1 MSANIPDYD
10 GKRLVILGGGFA
22 GLTLARKLAKSN
34 FQIVLVNKH
43 NYHQFQPLFYQVATA
58 GLEPSAIAFP
68 LRKVF
73 QNNKNIHFRKAE
85 IKSVN
90 FDKKVVHTS
99 VGTIHYDYLVNAMGA
114 GSNFFGNKEIQKRA
128 WGLKSIPESLALRNH
143 ILMNFERAS
152 SIDNEKKR
160 QELLTIVI
168 VGGGPTGV
176 EVAGALAEMR
186 KWIIPRDY
194 HEIDHR
200 KVKIAVVEASGK
212 LLGHMTEKSHR
223 AAEDFLKSLEVEVYN
238 GIAVK
243 SYDGEEVT
251 LSNGEKLPC
260 STLVWAAG
268 VKGMPVEG
276 IPEELIDKR
285 DRVMVDEFNRIKGF
299 EHEFAIGDLATMET
313 KDYQHGHPQVAQVA
327 IQQARLLAKNLLRL
341 EKGEELKPFRYND
354 KGTMATIGRNKAVV
368 DLPQFSFKGFWAW
381 LVWMIVHLMSIVG
394 VKNRL
399 LIFINW
405 VWNYIFYDQ
414 SLRLIISPAK
424 RPKHKKVPPGH
435 QLETSSSN

>member
-1 MSANIPDYD
+1 MSANIPGYD

-22 GLTLARKLAKSN
+22 GLTLARKLAKSE

-43 NYHQFQPLFYQVATA
+43 NYHQFQPLLYQVATA

-73 QNNKNIHFRKAE
+73 QDNQNVHFRKAE
-85 IKSVN
+85 IQSVD
-90 FDKKVVHTS
+90 FDSKVVHTS

-114 GSNFFGNKEIQKRA
+114 GTNFFGNKEIQKRS

-143 ILMNFERAS
+143 ILMNLERAS
-152 SIDNEKKR
+152 SIDDEKKR

-194 HEIDHR
+194 HEIDHK

-212 LLGHMTEKSHR
+212 LLGHMSEKSHK

-238 GIAVK
+238 GIAVD
-243 SYDGEEVT
+243 SYNGDEVT

-260 STLVWAAG
+260 NTLVWAAG
-268 VKGMPVEG
+268 VKGMPVKG
-276 IPEELIDKR
+276 IPAELIDKR
-285 DRVMVDEFNRIKGF
+285 DRIAVDEFNCIKGQ
-299 EHEFAIGDLATMET
+299 EHEFAIGDIATMQTE
-313 KDYQHGHPQVAQVA
+313 KYPHGHPQVAQVA
-327 IQQARLLAKNLLRL
+327 IQQSSLLAKNLLRL
-341 EKGEELKPFRYND
+341 EKNVPLKPFRYSD
-354 KGTMATIGRNKAVV
+354 KGTMATVGRNKAVV
-368 DLPQFSFKGFWAW
+368 DLPFYSFRGFWAW
-381 LVWMIVHLMSIVG
+381 LVWMFVHLMAIVG

-405 VWNYIFYDQ
+405 VWNYVFYDQ

-424 RPKHKKVPPGH
+424 HPKHKEVPPAN
-435 QLETSSSN
+435 QMETSSN